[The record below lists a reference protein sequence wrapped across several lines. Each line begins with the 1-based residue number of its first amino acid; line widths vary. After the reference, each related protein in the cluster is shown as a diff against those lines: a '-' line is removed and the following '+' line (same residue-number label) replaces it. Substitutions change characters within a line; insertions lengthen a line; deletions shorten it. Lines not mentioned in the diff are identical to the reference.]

1 MLYIILFNNLF
12 LGEDIVINCLGNQYK
27 LGMVYDHCSNNT
39 PKLAYNIN
47 LPVFNKRRETQIHSI
62 SKLDIIDVDNLY
74 CRCGIDDNLK
84 LSILIGLVEPCGAGA
99 ALIDHLSN
107 TESIALHFKCTTK
120 IEKKSDHL
128 DLCINLK
135 EGTYVVDEVRYGI
148 DAIFIIDKHTCH
160 FECDIVT
167 KIKSAIDQESFEEIE
182 DIGGTLY
189 VDDTVKLPFEV
200 KKFKDMHCFV
210 SEVERMLKE
219 KKINSIP
226 IEVKLKYQKPIY
238 KIDLKLTEEVAII
251 IQHLNSALKKC
262 AKLYKMHFLTEGMET
277 KIEMLENL
285 ITKYRDNLKQELSN
299 LLPKIREGSKDVVI
313 LRRILERHS
322 ASPFNKELNEEIS
335 AITKEIGAFK
345 KYISK
350 IDDIN
355 GKEY

>member
-27 LGMVYDHCSNNT
+27 LGMVYDHCSNT
-39 PKLAYNIN
+39 PKLTHNIN
-47 LPVFNKRRETQIHSI
+47 LPIFKKQQETRTHLI
-62 SKLDIIDVDNLY
+62 SKLDIIDADNLY
-74 CRCGIDDNLK
+74 CKCGIDDNLK
-84 LSILIGLVEPCGAGA
+84 LSILTGLIEPHGAGA

-120 IEKKSDHL
+120 IEKKSGHR
-128 DLCINLK
+128 INLK
-135 EGTYVVDEVRYGI
+135 EGTHIVDEVRYGI

-160 FECDIVT
+160 FGCDFDIVT
-167 KIKSAIDQESFEEIE
+167 KIKNAIDQESFEEME
-182 DIGGTLY
+182 NIGGTLY
-189 VDDTVKLPFEV
+189 VDDTVNYKLPFEV
-200 KKFKDMHCFV
+200 KTFKDMHCFI
-210 SEVERMLKE
+210 SEVEQMLKE

-262 AKLYKMHFLTEGMET
+262 AKLCKMYFLTQGMEI
-277 KIEMLENL
+277 KIKMLEDL
-285 ITKYRDNLKQELSN
+285 ITEYRENLKQKLSK
-299 LLPKIREGSKDVVI
+299 LLPKIREGSNDVVT
-313 LRRILERHS
+313 LRTIIEKH
-322 ASPFNKELNEEIS
+322 SPFNKELDEEIS
-335 AITKEIGAFK
+335 AIKKEIGAFK
-345 KYISK
+345 KCISK